1 MKLVSIII
9 PYFRKKEFIN
19 KTIRSVINQTYK
31 KFEILIIYDDT
42 ENQDFTFIKKLL
54 SIDKRIKIIKNK
66 SNLGAGLSRNKGI
79 KKAKGQY
86 IAFLDA
92 DDIWQSNKIK
102 YQVNFMEKNN
112 IDVSHTSYHI
122 INFDGKI
129 IGERFAKNLNYED
142 LIKSCDIGLSTV
154 MIKKKILKNNLFPN
168 LKTKEDYVLW
178 LNLARKG
185 YKFISI
191 NKKFTYW
198 RSLKNSLSSST
209 LQKLIDGFRV
219 YRYYLKKPLI
229 ASFFHLFVLSFNF
242 LKK

>member
-1 MKLVSIII
+1 MAVGKTTIGRNVAKKNKLKYLETDANIVKRNSKTIAEIFEKKGEDF
-9 PYFRKKEFIN
+9 FRKEEEKEVLKSLKKNNCIIALGGGAFIN
-19 KTIRSVINQTYK
+19 KTIRSVISQTYK

-92 DDIWQSNKIK
+92 DDIRQSNKIK

-129 IGERFAKNLNYED
+129 IGERFAKNLN
-142 LIKSCDIGLSTV
+142 L
-154 MIKKKILKNNLFPN
+154 
-168 LKTKEDYVLW
+168 
-178 LNLARKG
+178 
-185 YKFISI
+185 
-191 NKKFTYW
+191 
-198 RSLKNSLSSST
+198 
-209 LQKLIDGFRV
+209 
-219 YRYYLKKPLI
+219 
-229 ASFFHLFVLSFNF
+229 
-242 LKK
+242 